1 MIAINIA
8 TLVLIVITFSV
19 ILWKFVIQPQIDK
32 VNKARRNPIVS
43 KIGTP
48 QALDGFMLMNPTNLP
63 DWEWYQM
70 TPKERQKALEK
81 NDVTGNPYPRVSWD
95 KVPTFKPKPS
105 FFDFFRPTKNNRNQ
119 NRRSALELDDW
130 PEGFNDDELSAT
142 QIMEGEKQKRATS
155 YANANAL
162 LRAEAEQRRVNA
174 EQRRDANAALG
185 PTGWAQLGMFAT

>member
-95 KVPTFKPKPS
+95 KFQTFTPKPN
-105 FFDFFRPTKNNRNQ
+105 FFDFFRSTKNNSNQ

-130 PEGFNDDELSAT
+130 PEGFNDDELSAS
-142 QIMEGEKQKRATS
+142 QIKRREELDS
-155 YANANAL
+155 YANLNAL
-162 LRAEAEQRRVNA
+162 LRAAEIQRRVK
-174 EQRRDANAALG
+174 DNAALR
-185 PTGWAQLGMFAT
+185 PTGWAQLGMAAT